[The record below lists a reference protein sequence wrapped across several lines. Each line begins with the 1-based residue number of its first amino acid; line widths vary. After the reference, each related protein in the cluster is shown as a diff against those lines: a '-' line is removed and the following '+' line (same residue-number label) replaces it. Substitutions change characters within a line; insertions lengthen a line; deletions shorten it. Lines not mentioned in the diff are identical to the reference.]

1 MDVGHRSN
9 PDITAL
15 FRDLRKGNRTV
26 LGEVIPLLYDELHG
40 MAEQRLAG
48 QPVGHT
54 LSATAL
60 VHESYLKL
68 LGASPGAYTDRA
80 HFLSVAA
87 IAMRHVLVN
96 HARAREAQKRGGGR
110 LSITLEDDILGGE
123 GVPATEIL
131 ALDEALDRL
140 DSLSSRQRS
149 VVECRF
155 FGGLTWEEVAEALSV
170 SVPTAR
176 RDWRIARAWL
186 ARELAPEAP

>member
-1 MDVGHRSN
+1 MDDGDRSD
-9 PDITAL
+9 PEITAL
-15 FRDLRKGNRTV
+15 FRDLRKGDRTV
-26 LGEVIPLLYDELHG
+26 LGEVIPLLYDELHR
-40 MAEQRLAG
+40 MAGQRLAG

-68 LGASPGAYTDRA
+68 LGASSGSFTDRA

-96 HARAREAQKRGGGR
+96 HARARAARKRGGGR
-110 LSITLEDDILGGE
+110 MPITLEEGLLGHE
-123 GVPATEIL
+123 EVPATEIL

-140 DSLSSRQRS
+140 DALSPRQRA

-186 ARELAPEAP
+186 ARELEPGVP